1 MTIKKIE
8 IVSLT
13 IPEYQLLEKASQLL
27 VDIATSTSKN
37 MPTNQKA
44 MEAASTLE
52 TLMDA
57 IDEICDC

>member
-57 IDEICDC
+57 IDEICGC